1 MIDREFIEKIE
12 DMTGPKVIDTGQGTF
27 SDKHLYRIENE
38 LADTIVL
45 SSLSGLAEMIKQEMN
60 EYNLPLF
67 VRATSAERVHV
78 FGAIRDDM
86 QRERPFT
93 AEAKFI
99 GFDFNEYISIENMII
114 CLKSRF
120 APTEDRD
127 YLVQLLGNITD
138 QQSVQTKDDG
148 ITQSA
153 TVKSGIQL
161 VGEQR
166 IKPIVTL
173 KPYRTFLEVEQPASD
188 FLIRLKDGRAA
199 LFEADGGAWEREAVK
214 NVADKLRELLEDVP
228 NVHIIE

>member
-12 DMTGPKVIDTGQGTF
+12 DMTGPKVIVTQQGAF
-27 SDKHLYRIENE
+27 ADKHLYRVENK

-45 SSLSGLAEMIKQEMN
+45 SSLNGLAEMIKQEMS

-99 GFDFNEYISIENMII
+99 DFDFNEYISIENMII

-161 VGEQR
+161 IGEQR

-173 KPYRTFLEVEQPASD
+173 KPYRTFLEVEQPESD

>member
-12 DMTGPKVIDTGQGTF
+12 DMTGPKVIETVQGTF

>member
-1 MIDREFIEKIE
+1 MIDRSFIEKIE
-12 DMTGPKVIDTGQGTF
+12 DMTGPKVIETVQGTF
-27 SDKHLYRIENE
+27 SDKDLYRIENK

-45 SSLSGLAEMIKQEMN
+45 SSLSGLAEMIKQEIN

-78 FGAIRDDM
+78 FGAIRDDT

-173 KPYRTFLEVEQPASD
+173 RPYRTFLEVEQPESD

-214 NVADKLRELLEDVP
+214 NVADKLRELLAGVQ

>member
-12 DMTGPKVIDTGQGTF
+12 DMTGPKVIVTQQGVF
-27 SDKHLYRIENE
+27 ADKHLYRVENK

-45 SSLSGLAEMIKQEMN
+45 SSLSGLAEMIKQEMS

-99 GFDFNEYISIENMII
+99 DFDFNEYISIENMII

-161 VGEQR
+161 IGEQR

-173 KPYRTFLEVEQPASD
+173 KPYRTFLEVEQPESD

>member
-1 MIDREFIEKIE
+1 MINKEFIEKIE
-12 DMTGPKVIDTGQGTF
+12 DMTGPKVIETVQGTF
-27 SDKHLYRIENE
+27 SDKHLYRVENK
-38 LADTIVL
+38 LAETIVL

-86 QRERPFT
+86 QREIPFT
-93 AEAKFI
+93 AVAKFI
-99 GFDFNEYISIENMII
+99 GFDFNDYMSIENMII

-138 QQSVQTKDDG
+138 QQSVQTNDDG

-161 VGEQR
+161 IGEQR

-173 KPYRTFLEVEQPASD
+173 KPYRTFLEVEQPESD

-214 NVADKLRELLEDVP
+214 NIADKLRELLADIQ

>member
-12 DMTGPKVIDTGQGTF
+12 DMTGPKVIETVQGTF

-138 QQSVQTKDDG
+138 QQSVQTNDDG

>member
-1 MIDREFIEKIE
+1 MINKEFIEKIE
-12 DMTGPKVIDTGQGTF
+12 DMTGPKVIETVQGTF
-27 SDKHLYRIENE
+27 SDKDLYRVENK

-45 SSLSGLAEMIKQEMN
+45 SSLSGLAEMIKQEMSK
-60 EYNLPLF
+60 YNLPLF

-161 VGEQR
+161 IGEQR

-173 KPYRTFLEVEQPASD
+173 KPYRTFLEVEQPESD

>member
-1 MIDREFIEKIE
+1 MINKEFIEKIE
-12 DMTGPKVIDTGQGTF
+12 DMTGPKVIETDHGAF
-27 SDKHLYRIENE
+27 SDKQLHRIEDR
-38 LADTIVL
+38 LLDTIKL
-45 SSLSGLAEMIKQEMN
+45 SSLNGLVTMMKQEMDN
-60 EYNLPLF
+60 YDKPLF
-67 VRATSAERVHV
+67 VRVVSPEQVDVLGTVRY
-78 FGAIRDDM
+78 DM
-86 QRERPFT
+86 QRERPYV
-93 AEAKFI
+93 AYAKFNS
-99 GFDFNEYISIENMII
+99 FDFDSYMSIENMII

-161 VGEQR
+161 IGEQR

-173 KPYRTFLEVEQPASD
+173 KPYRTFLEVEQPESD

>member
-12 DMTGPKVIDTGQGTF
+12 DMTGPKVIVTPQGAF
-27 SDKHLYRIENE
+27 SDKDLYRIENK

-45 SSLSGLAEMIKQEMN
+45 SSLSGLAEMIKQEIN

-86 QRERPFT
+86 QRETPYT
-93 AEAKFI
+93 ATAKFNR
-99 GFDFNEYISIENMII
+99 FDFDSYISIENMII

-173 KPYRTFLEVEQPASD
+173 RPYRTFLEIKQPESD

-214 NVADKLRELLEDVP
+214 NIADKLRELLEDVP

>member
-12 DMTGPKVIDTGQGTF
+12 DMTGPKVIVTQQGAF
-27 SDKHLYRIENE
+27 ADKHLYRVENK

-45 SSLSGLAEMIKQEMN
+45 SSLSGLAEMIKQEMS

-99 GFDFNEYISIENMII
+99 DFDFNENISIENMII

-161 VGEQR
+161 IGEQR

-173 KPYRTFLEVEQPASD
+173 KPYRTFLEVEQPESD

>member
-12 DMTGPKVIDTGQGTF
+12 DMTGPKVIVTPQGAF
-27 SDKHLYRIENE
+27 ADKHLYRVENK

-45 SSLSGLAEMIKQEMN
+45 SSLSGLAEMIKQEIN

-99 GFDFNEYISIENMII
+99 SFDFNEYISIENMII

-161 VGEQR
+161 IGEQR

-173 KPYRTFLEVEQPASD
+173 KPYRTFLEVEQPESD

-214 NVADKLRELLEDVP
+214 NVADKLRELLEDVQ

>member
-12 DMTGPKVIDTGQGTF
+12 DMTGPKVIETVQGTF

-127 YLVQLLGNITD
+127 YLVQLLGIITD

-161 VGEQR
+161 IGEQR

-173 KPYRTFLEVEQPASD
+173 KPYRTFLEVEQPESD

>member
-1 MIDREFIEKIE
+1 M
-12 DMTGPKVIDTGQGTF
+12 
-27 SDKHLYRIENE
+27 
-38 LADTIVL
+38 
-45 SSLSGLAEMIKQEMN
+45 
-60 EYNLPLF
+60 
-67 VRATSAERVHV
+67 
-78 FGAIRDDM
+78 
-86 QRERPFT
+86 
-93 AEAKFI
+93 
-99 GFDFNEYISIENMII
+99 SIENMII

-166 IKPIVTL
+166 IKPIITL
-173 KPYRTFLEVEQPASD
+173 KPYRTFLEVEQPESD

-214 NVADKLRELLEDVP
+214 NVADKLRELLADVQ

>member
-12 DMTGPKVIDTGQGTF
+12 DMTGPKVIVTQQGAF
-27 SDKHLYRIENE
+27 ADKHLYRVENK

-45 SSLSGLAEMIKQEMN
+45 SSLSGLAEMIKQEMS

-99 GFDFNEYISIENMII
+99 DFDFNEYISIENMII

-161 VGEQR
+161 IGEQR

-173 KPYRTFLEVEQPASD
+173 KPYRTFLETKQPESD

>member
-1 MIDREFIEKIE
+1 MINKEFIEKIE
-12 DMTGPKVIDTGQGTF
+12 DMTGPKVIETDHGAF
-27 SDKHLYRIENE
+27 SDKQLHRIEDR
-38 LADTIVL
+38 LLDTIKL
-45 SSLSGLAEMIKQEMN
+45 SSLNGLVTMMKQEMDN
-60 EYNLPLF
+60 YDKPLF
-67 VRATSAERVHV
+67 VRVVSPEQVDVLGTVRY
-78 FGAIRDDM
+78 DM
-86 QRERPFT
+86 QRERPYV
-93 AEAKFI
+93 AYAKFNSFE
-99 GFDFNEYISIENMII
+99 FDSYMSIENMII
-114 CLKSRF
+114 NLKSRF

-138 QQSVQTKDDG
+138 Q
-148 ITQSA
+148 QSA

-173 KPYRTFLEVEQPASD
+173 KPYRTFLEVEQPESD

-214 NVADKLRELLEDVP
+214 NVADKLRELLADVQ

>member
-1 MIDREFIEKIE
+1 MSIIFRCSSE
-12 DMTGPKVIDTGQGTF
+12 Q
-27 SDKHLYRIENE
+27 HQQNE
-38 LADTIVL
+38 YTCSVQ
-45 SSLSGLAEMIKQEMN
+45 SEMICNVKD
-60 EYNLPLF
+60 L
-67 VRATSAERVHV
+67 
-78 FGAIRDDM
+78 
-86 QRERPFT
+86 FT

-161 VGEQR
+161 VGEQ
-166 IKPIVTL
+166 T
-173 KPYRTFLEVEQPASD
+173 Y
-188 FLIRLKDGRAA
+188 
-199 LFEADGGAWEREAVK
+199 
-214 NVADKLRELLEDVP
+214 
-228 NVHIIE
+228 

>member
-12 DMTGPKVIDTGQGTF
+12 DMTGPKVIETVQGTF

-99 GFDFNEYISIENMII
+99 GFDFNEYISIEDMII

-173 KPYRTFLEVEQPASD
+173 KPYRTFLEVEQPESD

-199 LFEADGGAWEREAVK
+199 LFEADGGAWKCEAVK
-214 NVADKLRELLEDVP
+214 NIADKLRELLEDVP

>member
-1 MIDREFIEKIE
+1 MIDRSFIEKIE
-12 DMTGPKVIDTGQGTF
+12 EMTGPKTVDTVFGTY
-27 SDKHLYRIENE
+27 SDKRLYRIEDE
-38 LADTIVL
+38 LVDTISL
-45 SSLSGLAEMIKQEMN
+45 SSLSGLATMIKQEMN
-60 EYNLPLF
+60 DFNIPLF
-67 VRATSAERVHV
+67 VRVSSPEKVDV
-78 FGAIRDDM
+78 LGAVRDDM
-86 QRERPFT
+86 QREMPYT
-93 AEAKFI
+93 AIAKFI
-99 GFDFNEYISIENMII
+99 GFDYDRYMSIENMII
-114 CLKSRF
+114 GLKSRF

-127 YLVQLLGNITD
+127 YIVQLLGNITD

-166 IKPIVTL
+166 IKPIVSL
-173 KPYRTFLEVEQPASD
+173 KPYRTFLEVEQPESD
-188 FLIRLKDGRAA
+188 FLIRLKDGSAA

>member
-1 MIDREFIEKIE
+1 MINREFIEKIE
-12 DMTGPKVIDTGQGTF
+12 DMTGPKVIETTQGTF
-27 SDKHLYRIENE
+27 SDKRLYRIENKIV
-38 LADTIVL
+38 DTISL
-45 SSLSGLAEMIKQEMN
+45 TSLSGLTTMIKQEMN

-67 VRATSAERVHV
+67 VRVTSAERVHV
-78 FGAIRDDM
+78 LGAVRDDM
-86 QRERPFT
+86 QREMPFT

-99 GFDFNEYISIENMII
+99 GFDFNDYMSIENMII
-114 CLKSRF
+114 NLKSRF

-138 QQSVQTKDDG
+138 QQSIQTKDDG

-173 KPYRTFLEVEQPASD
+173 KPYRTFLEVEQPESE

-214 NVADKLRELLEDVP
+214 NVADKLRELLSDVK

>member
-12 DMTGPKVIDTGQGTF
+12 DMTGPKVIETVQGTF

-199 LFEADGGAWEREAVK
+199 LFEADGGA
-214 NVADKLRELLEDVP
+214 
-228 NVHIIE
+228 

>member
-1 MIDREFIEKIE
+1 MINKEFIEKIE
-12 DMTGPKVIDTGQGTF
+12 DMTGPKVIETTQGTF
-27 SDKHLYRIENE
+27 SDKRLYRIENKIV
-38 LADTIVL
+38 DTISL
-45 SSLSGLAEMIKQEMN
+45 TSLSGLTTMIKQEMN

-67 VRATSAERVHV
+67 VRVTSAERVHV
-78 FGAIRDDM
+78 LGAVRDDM
-86 QRERPFT
+86 QREMPFT

-99 GFDFNEYISIENMII
+99 GFDFNDYMSIENMII

-161 VGEQR
+161 IGEQR

-173 KPYRTFLEVEQPASD
+173 KPYRTFLEVEQPESE

-214 NVADKLRELLEDVP
+214 NVADKLRELLSDVK

>member
-1 MIDREFIEKIE
+1 MINREFIEKIE
-12 DMTGPKVIDTGQGTF
+12 DMTGPKVIETTQGTF
-27 SDKHLYRIENE
+27 SDKRLYRIENKIV
-38 LADTIVL
+38 DTISL
-45 SSLSGLAEMIKQEMN
+45 TSLSGLTTMIKQEMN

-67 VRATSAERVHV
+67 VRVTSAERVHV
-78 FGAIRDDM
+78 LGAVRDDM
-86 QRERPFT
+86 QREMPFT

-99 GFDFNEYISIENMII
+99 GFDFNDYMSIENMII
-114 CLKSRF
+114 NLKSRF

-161 VGEQR
+161 IGEQR

-173 KPYRTFLEVEQPASD
+173 KPYRTFLEVEQPESD

>member
-1 MIDREFIEKIE
+1 MINREFIEKIE
-12 DMTGPKVIDTGQGTF
+12 DMTGPKIVETAQGAF
-27 SDKHLYRIENE
+27 SDKRLYRIENRIV
-38 LADTIVL
+38 DTISL
-45 SSLSGLAEMIKQEMN
+45 TSLSGLTTMIKQEMN
-60 EYNLPLF
+60 KYNLPLF
-67 VRATSAERVHV
+67 VRVTSAERVHV
-78 FGAIRDDM
+78 LGAVGDDM
-86 QRERPFT
+86 QREMPFT

-99 GFDFNEYISIENMII
+99 GFDFNDYMSIENMII

-173 KPYRTFLEVEQPASD
+173 KPYRTFLEVEQPESE

>member
-12 DMTGPKVIDTGQGTF
+12 DMTGPKVIVTQQGAF
-27 SDKHLYRIENE
+27 ADKHLYRVENK

-45 SSLSGLAEMIKQEMN
+45 SSLSGLAEMIKQEMS

-99 GFDFNEYISIENMII
+99 DFDFNEYISIENMII

-161 VGEQR
+161 IGEQR

-173 KPYRTFLEVEQPASD
+173 KPYRTFLEVEQPESD
-188 FLIRLKDGRAA
+188 FLIRIKDGRAA
-199 LFEADGGAWEREAVK
+199 LFESDGGAWEREAVK

>member
-1 MIDREFIEKIE
+1 MIDRSFIEKIE
-12 DMTGPKVIDTGQGTF
+12 EMTGPKTVDTVFGTY
-27 SDKHLYRIENE
+27 SDKRLYRIEDE
-38 LADTIVL
+38 LVDTISL
-45 SSLSGLAEMIKQEMN
+45 SSLSGLATMIKQEMN
-60 EYNLPLF
+60 DFIIPLF
-67 VRATSAERVHV
+67 VRVSSPEKVDV
-78 FGAIRDDM
+78 LGAVRDDM
-86 QRERPFT
+86 QREMPYT
-93 AEAKFI
+93 AIAKFI
-99 GFDFNEYISIENMII
+99 RFDYDRYISIENMII
-114 CLKSRF
+114 GLKSRF

-166 IKPIVTL
+166 IKPIVSL
-173 KPYRTFLEVEQPASD
+173 KPYRTFLEVEQPESD
-188 FLIRLKDGRAA
+188 FLIRLKDGSAA

>member
-12 DMTGPKVIDTGQGTF
+12 DMTGPKVIETVQGTF

-38 LADTIVL
+38 LADTIIL

-173 KPYRTFLEVEQPASD
+173 KPYRTFLEVEQSASD

>member
-12 DMTGPKVIDTGQGTF
+12 DMTGPKVIETVQGTF

-45 SSLSGLAEMIKQEMN
+45 SSLSGMAEMIKQEMN

>member
-1 MIDREFIEKIE
+1 MIDRSFIEKIE
-12 DMTGPKVIDTGQGTF
+12 EMTGPKVIETDYGTF
-27 SDKHLYRIENE
+27 SDIQLHKIEDR
-38 LADTIVL
+38 LVDTTKL
-45 SSLSGLAEMIKQEMN
+45 SSLSGLVTMMKQEMN
-60 EYNLPLF
+60 NYDNPLF
-67 VRATSAERVHV
+67 VRVVSPDQVDVLGTVRC
-78 FGAIRDDM
+78 DM
-86 QRERPFT
+86 QRERPYVT
-93 AEAKFI
+93 YAKLNR
-99 GFDFNEYISIENMII
+99 FDFDSYMSIENMII
-114 CLKSRF
+114 NLKSRF

-166 IKPIVTL
+166 IKPIVSL
-173 KPYRTFLEVEQPASD
+173 KPYRTFLEVEQPESD

>member
-12 DMTGPKVIDTGQGTF
+12 DMTGPKVIETVQGTF
-27 SDKHLYRIENE
+27 SDRHLYRVENK
-38 LADTIVL
+38 LVDTITL

-161 VGEQR
+161 IGEQR
-166 IKPIVTL
+166 IKPIITL
-173 KPYRTFLEVEQPASD
+173 KPYRTFLEVEQPESD

-199 LFEADGGAWEREAVK
+199 LFEADGGAWERVAVK

>member
-12 DMTGPKVIDTGQGTF
+12 DMTGPKVIETVQGTF

-99 GFDFNEYISIENMII
+99 DFDFNEYISIENMII

-161 VGEQR
+161 IGEQR

-173 KPYRTFLEVEQPASD
+173 KPYRTFLEVEQPESD

>member
-1 MIDREFIEKIE
+1 MIDRSFIEKIE
-12 DMTGPKVIDTGQGTF
+12 EMTGPKVIKTDYGMF
-27 SDKHLYRIENE
+27 SDFQLRRIEDR
-38 LADTIVL
+38 LVDTTKL
-45 SSLSGLAEMIKQEMN
+45 SSLSGLVTMMKQEMN
-60 EYNLPLF
+60 NYDNPLF
-67 VRATSAERVHV
+67 VRVVSPDQVDVLGTVRC
-78 FGAIRDDM
+78 DM
-86 QRERPFT
+86 QRERPYVT
-93 AEAKFI
+93 YAKFNR
-99 GFDFNEYISIENMII
+99 FDFDSYMSIENMII
-114 CLKSRF
+114 NLKSRF

-166 IKPIVTL
+166 IKPIVSL
-173 KPYRTFLEVEQPASD
+173 KPYRTFLEVEQPESD

>member
-1 MIDREFIEKIE
+1 MIDRSFIEKIE
-12 DMTGPKVIDTGQGTF
+12 EMTGPKVIKTDYGMF
-27 SDKHLYRIENE
+27 SDFQLRRIEDR
-38 LADTIVL
+38 LVDTTKL
-45 SSLSGLAEMIKQEMN
+45 SSLSGLVTMMKQEMN
-60 EYNLPLF
+60 NYDNPLF
-67 VRATSAERVHV
+67 VRVVSPEQVDVLGTVRC
-78 FGAIRDDM
+78 DM
-86 QRERPFT
+86 QRERPYVT
-93 AEAKFI
+93 YAKFI
-99 GFDFNEYISIENMII
+99 SFDFNDYISIEDMII

-173 KPYRTFLEVEQPASD
+173 KPYRTFLEVEQP
-188 FLIRLKDGRAA
+188 
-199 LFEADGGAWEREAVK
+199 
-214 NVADKLRELLEDVP
+214 
-228 NVHIIE
+228 

>member
-12 DMTGPKVIDTGQGTF
+12 DMTGPKVIVTQQGAF
-27 SDKHLYRIENE
+27 ADKHLYRVENK

-45 SSLSGLAEMIKQEMN
+45 SSLSGLAEMIKQEMS

-99 GFDFNEYISIENMII
+99 DFDFNEYISIENMII

-153 TVKSGIQL
+153 TVKSGIRL
-161 VGEQR
+161 IGEQR

-173 KPYRTFLEVEQPASD
+173 KPYRTFLEVEQPESD

>member
-12 DMTGPKVIDTGQGTF
+12 DMTGPKVIVTQQGAF
-27 SDKHLYRIENE
+27 ADKHLYRVENK

-45 SSLSGLAEMIKQEMN
+45 SSLSGLTEMIKQEMS

-99 GFDFNEYISIENMII
+99 DFDFNEYISIENMII

-161 VGEQR
+161 IGEQR

-173 KPYRTFLEVEQPASD
+173 KPYRTFLEVEQPESD